1 MPITISKTLQEI
13 IREVAEQDKKQE
25 SITGNPATLAENMKI
40 IEMKQ
45 NARVEF
51 YLRAMV
57 ERLSVCTA

>member
-25 SITGNPATLAENMKI
+25 LLPTNATLTENMRI
-40 IEMKQ
+40 IEVKQ